1 MICAGCGKESADEF
15 TFCPYCGKQKIAE
28 TVCRACGKELAGE
41 FKFCPRCG
49 EAFLLKPSAIESPN
63 PPPEI
68 HSVTDTPTDESEL
81 VKDGVA
87 GTSIRVGTLVF
98 GAFSAICLLVSIIKG
113 LVPIYL
119 LESAGWAGVAWYW
132 QVKKTHSDVATVIV
146 IVLAWLVAIGEVV
159 HIASQADSKPTP
171 NTNSDP
177 YGKYAVPS
185 GSSSASDYG
194 GVGTADQNQT
204 VATSAASAASHI
216 ADVERQA
223 VALFSQKRYKEAR
236 PLFEQA
242 CNGRDDDGFKYVG
255 FDGEMKACNYLGYL
269 YAQGLGGPHETKK
282 ARDAYQRACD
292 QGTLPSC
299 ASLGSLYQDAGD
311 SDNARKYFQKA
322 CKGGVTEACEFL
334 RSVQ

>member
-1 MICAGCGKESADEF
+1 MICAGCGKESADDF
-15 TFCPYCGKQKIAE
+15 IFCPYCGKQKIAE
-28 TVCRACGKELAGE
+28 TVCRACGKASAGE

-49 EAFLLKPSAIESPN
+49 EAILFKPSVVESPD
-63 PPPEI
+63 PPPE
-68 HSVTDTPTDESEL
+68 VQKVADTTTDESPL

-98 GAFSAICLLVSIIKG
+98 GAFSAISLLVSIIKG

-132 QVKKTHSDVATVIV
+132 QRKKAHSELAKAIV
-146 IVLAWLVAIGEVV
+146 IVLAVLVAIGEVV
-159 HIASQADSKPTP
+159 HIASQADSKSTP
-171 NTNSDP
+171 NTDSDP
-177 YGKYAVPS
+177 YGKYAVPN

-204 VATSAASAASHI
+204 VASHI
-216 ADVERQA
+216 ADVETQA
-223 VALFSQKRYKEAR
+223 VALFSQKQYKKAR

-242 CNGRDDDGFKYVG
+242 CNGRDEEGFKYVG
-255 FDGEMKACNYLGYL
+255 FDGDMKACNYLGYL
-269 YAQGLGGPHETKK
+269 YAQGLGGAHETNK

-311 SDNARKYFQKA
+311 SVNARYYFQKA
-322 CKGGVTEACEFL
+322 CDGKVTEACELL
-334 RSVQ
+334 RGVQ